1 MTCDACGKPIRVL
14 NGVCSSC
21 GHTVDPIE
29 FKTQLSAWAKAC
41 ESPNEDPEPESPNED
56 PPELIEPE
64 PEAVVEPPEPEP
76 EAVVEPPEPE
86 PEPVKPTPAKRAA
99 KKSAKAKD

>member
-1 MTCDACGKPIRVL
+1 MTCVSCGKPLRVL

-21 GHTVDPIE
+21 GHTADPID
-29 FKTQLSAWAKAC
+29 FKTQLDAWAKAVG
-41 ESPNEDPEPESPNED
+41 SLNEDPEPESPNED

-76 EAVVEPPEPE
+76 EAVVEPPELD
-86 PEPVKPTPAKRAA
+86 PVKPTPAKRPA